1 MYYSLKEALLFSFIV
16 VLSFG
21 ISKAQCPVSSFTNSV
36 SVCSNES
43 VSFTNSSTGTEP
55 IAYEWDF
62 CSGELATT
70 PIASSIATISTAN
83 NPTGLTIQQEGEN
96 WYAFITSRGNGTIQ
110 RTDFGNNIN
119 NPPNVIG
126 NIDLSNVSSFI
137 NGPESI
143 TFINESGIWYGI
155 VTNYNDHTLALLEFG
170 SSITNTPTDASF
182 ITLPMG
188 VTLFRPSEIEW
199 TIIDG
204 DYVLLVSNRG
214 TFDIARLIFNS
225 TITADPTGESIG
237 ISGSSRPRSLE
248 LVRECENWYAFV
260 ASENNGRIHRL
271 SFGTDLTGPVNVMQ
285 MTNNGDELN
294 PLYRLEIVNDNDQ
307 YYGIGTSSSTYGRID
322 LGSSI
327 SLNMIPTDL
336 GSLGG
341 LTSALLGFDLIK
353 ENGNFIGLAI
363 ATSTNELFRIT
374 YDFTCNENVST
385 STETEPQGIQYAQEG
400 TYTVNLKVTDS
411 DGLIDYSSQSVTVS
425 SLVAPDIS
433 FTFDNQCISS
443 PTVFTSSN
451 QSGNIDTYTW
461 DFGDG
466 SPTSNDPNPTND
478 YSLTMGAGIYDVR
491 LDVVSDEMCT
501 NFSQQTIQIFN
512 PPTADFADIAG
523 TPCSGEALNFTN
535 QSTFDV
541 GSPITYSWDFNGE
554 GSSNDANPTFTFQ
567 FGGLKDVTLTTSIPG
582 CSDMITKQ
590 VNVQFG
596 AIPDFSF
603 SNICLGEVATFTDLS
618 NGAGTTITDYD
629 WDFGDGNTSTL
640 QNPTNPYAAT
650 GDYNVSLTVTNNL
663 GCSVTDIQTISVHAN
678 PIAAFT
684 NDPACE
690 GPVQFTDQT
699 TVESANITQWL
710 WDFDNGETATEEDP
724 IANFS
729 QSTEF
734 DVSLIATSNFGC
746 SDETSQTISVLSA
759 PTPEFTVLQ
768 GCLGESVQ
776 FNDETIIESINPV
789 TSYFWEIDDEVYSV
803 MNPEHTFNAV
813 GTFTARMTLTVANGC
828 VVVSEQ
834 QVVVPAVPTPEFSV
848 TTACVNSVTIFE
860 DQSLDEGDP
869 IISRTWDFDG
879 LATANGPMAQFV
891 FSQSGNYNI
900 SLTTV
905 STLGCTAFIGKTIT
919 VNEQPTAAFSSST
932 TLGPPPLS
940 VNFTNQSEE
949 STSYSWLLNDDVNP
963 FSTEEHAALL
973 FEEEGDFQV
982 SLVSFNEF
990 GCTDTLTQIIEV
1002 VFPATD
1008 LALDEVIAV
1017 PNNGKTNIV
1026 LRGANRGTLAIDGF
1040 DIIINIEDDITL
1052 IEEFDQTLL
1061 KNQPFVHTLNF
1072 DLQGEGSNVE
1082 FICIDLQ
1089 LREVEEPN
1097 RDNNQQCINFEQE
1110 VIIQEPFPNPASENL
1125 RVNVIVPEVSDGVQ
1139 ITLMSIYGETIVD
1152 EMVSEPLEGL
1162 NIFDFNV
1169 NALTSGL
1176 YIVRIRYDGVEEV
1189 RRVNVE

>member
-1 MYYSLKEALLFSFIV
+1 MSLGFFSAVGQTPTITF
-16 VLSFG
+16 S
-21 ISKAQCPVSSFTNSV
+21 VSSPACISESIVLTNS
-36 SVCSNES
+36 SSDADTYLWDFCEGDLMGDPSEQMSSSFNTSAITGLELINDGTDWYGFA
-43 VSFTNSSTGTEP
+43 VSFT
-55 IAYEWDF
+55 
-62 CSGELATT
+62 
-70 PIASSIATISTAN
+70 AN
-83 NPTGLTIQQEGEN
+83 RL
-96 WYAFITSRGNGTIQ
+96 FR
-110 RTDFGNNIN
+110 
-119 NPPNVIG
+119 
-126 NIDLSNVSSFI
+126 
-137 NGPESI
+137 
-143 TFINESGIWYGI
+143 
-155 VTNYNDHTLALLEFG
+155 LEFG
-170 SSITNTPTDASF
+170 SSLSNDPFIEDLGNPNDLFDGSYTVRIVNEGGLWYGLVTNLGTS
-182 ITLPMG
+182 TL
-188 VTLFRPSEIEW
+188 L
-199 TIIDG
+199 
-204 DYVLLVSNRG
+204 
-214 TFDIARLIFNS
+214 RLNI
-225 TITADPTGESIG
+225 
-237 ISGSSRPRSLE
+237 
-248 LVRECENWYAFV
+248 
-260 ASENNGRIHRL
+260 
-271 SFGTDLTGPVNVMQ
+271 GTDLSSDDIDATTVNLNGGSLSLPRGLDIAVDQGIIHALAGNISGGSSTLIRFPTG
-285 MTNNGDELN
+285 
-294 PLYRLEIVNDNDQ
+294 IVNDADAVNISSPSSQIGTKIIRDGANWYGFVFSGRLDKIDFGTSLWNPTPSVGEVVLDIPINNGTNIEIFEDAGI
-307 YYGIGTSSSTYGRID
+307 YYGIASTRSGDVNKIQFGPNLSMFSGSVTNHGNLTVFNDIIAFAGAKEESRYWHYAIDFGSMVLYRIQFPEGCTLNSSTSNVDLPSDIAYGNFGTFNITLRGTNATSGITSSDT
-322 LGSSI
+322 
-327 SLNMIPTDL
+327 
-336 GSLGG
+336 
-341 LTSALLGFDLIK
+341 
-353 ENGNFIGLAI
+353 
-363 ATSTNELFRIT
+363 
-374 YDFTCNENVST
+374 
-385 STETEPQGIQYAQEG
+385 QQ
-400 TYTVNLKVTDS
+400 
-411 DGLIDYSSQSVTVS
+411 VTVS
-425 SLVAPDIS
+425 ENVAPDIS
-433 FTFDNQCISS
+433 FTSTICVAQPIQ
-443 PTVFTSSN
+443 FTSVN
-451 QSGNIDTYTW
+451 TSGNIDTYNW

-501 NFSQQTIQIFN
+501 NFTQQTIQIFN

-834 QVVVPAVPTPEFSV
+834 QVVVPAVPTPEFSI
-848 TTACVNSVTIFE
+848 TTACVNSATIFE

-1125 RVNVIVPEVSDGVQ
+1125 RVNVIIPEVSDGVQ